1 MSYKLLE
8 RRFYHL
14 GVSASQARVLA
25 VLHFSDGPIKPS
37 LVATLLFQETQSI
50 TGILHRIESRGWVRR
65 LPDPN
70 DRRAVGLELTD
81 KGREIT
87 EEIVKI
93 SEELYDDMFGSK
105 VLTATEKR
113 QVEVILQEGA
123 RARLQAAGDGLQA
136 PPRAAVRDLEGL
148 AELRRTSTSVARA
161 RIASGLSRSRTAFD
175 ASRCAIAPPARS
187 PAARARRSAHRSSA
201 VELIAPRRCF
211 AAARPLRRRAARTRS
226 RPSTARRPR

>member
-1 MSYKLLE
+1 MPVATKSSRSDATQIYQRTLPWVLITEIYWMSYKLLE

-25 VLHFSDGPIKPS
+25 VLHFSDKPIKPS

-87 EEIVKI
+87 SEIVRI
-93 SEELYDDMFGSK
+93 SEELYDDMFGTT
-105 VLTATEKR
+105 LTASDKR
-113 QVEVILQEGA
+113 SLEAILKK
-123 RARLQAAGDGLQA
+123 
-136 PPRAAVRDLEGL
+136 VRTVGFKLPETDFK
-148 AELRRTSTSVARA
+148 LRRAQQYTIWR
-161 RIASGLSRSRTAFD
+161 D
-175 ASRCAIAPPARS
+175 
-187 PAARARRSAHRSSA
+187 
-201 VELIAPRRCF
+201 
-211 AAARPLRRRAARTRS
+211 
-226 RPSTARRPR
+226 

>member
-1 MSYKLLE
+1 MATAAKPTRSDAAAIQQRMMPWVLVTEIYWMSYKLLE

-25 VLHFSDGPIKPS
+25 VLHFATGPVKPS

-87 EEIVKI
+87 EEIVRI
-93 SEELYDDMFGSK
+93 GQELYDDLFAS
-105 VLTATEKR
+105 VLTASDKKQIEATLRK
-113 QVEVILQEGA
+113 
-123 RARLQAAGDGLQA
+123 
-136 PPRAAVRDLEGL
+136 VRGQGFKLPETDFK
-148 AELRRTSTSVARA
+148 LRRAQQYS
-161 RIASGLSRSRTAFD
+161 LWKD
-175 ASRCAIAPPARS
+175 
-187 PAARARRSAHRSSA
+187 
-201 VELIAPRRCF
+201 
-211 AAARPLRRRAARTRS
+211 
-226 RPSTARRPR
+226 